1 MRITT
6 IIIILFAF
14 FQGLS
19 AQEDKS
25 TPLDSDNL
33 NSQFQYIITKTESFQ
48 QYQVVKRTLLHKL
61 KKNTLDSIQ
70 SLKTKQND
78 LIAQVKDLKSELSS
92 LEVSL
97 KETQEKF
104 ETATKEKD
112 SLKLFGMLI
121 TKSTYYLIVL
131 TIILG
136 LIAAL
141 AVVFILFKRSN
152 AITIKTKD
160 TLTNTQ
166 NEFEKHRKWA
176 LEKEQKL
183 SRELLKEQQR
193 NKGMV

>member
-6 IIIILFAF
+6 IIFILFAF

-33 NSQFQYIITKTESFQ
+33 DNQFQYIITKTESFQ

-70 SLKTKQND
+70 LLKTKQND

-92 LEVSL
+92 LEARM

-104 ETATKEKD
+104 DTATKEKD
-112 SLKLFGMLI
+112 SLKLFGILI

-166 NEFEKHRKWA
+166 DEFEKHRKWA

>member
-6 IIIILFAF
+6 ITFILFVF

-19 AQEDKS
+19 AQEKKT

-33 NSQFQYIITKTESFQ
+33 ESQFQYIITKTEAFQ
-48 QYQVVKRTLLHKL
+48 QYQVVKRTLLQQL
-61 KKNTLDSIQ
+61 KRNTLDSIQ

-78 LIAQVKDLKSELSS
+78 LIKQVKDLKSELSS
-92 LEVSL
+92 LEASL
-97 KETQEKF
+97 KETQERF
-104 ETATKEKD
+104 DTATKEKD

-152 AITIKTKD
+152 AITVKTKD
-160 TLTNTQ
+160 TLSNTQ
-166 NEFEKHRKWA
+166 EEFEKHRKWA

-193 NKGMV
+193 NKGMM

>member
-6 IIIILFAF
+6 ITFILFAF

-19 AQEDKS
+19 AQKDKS
-25 TPLDSDNL
+25 TPLDGDNL
-33 NSQFQYIITKTESFQ
+33 ESQFQYIITKTESFQ

-70 SLKTKQND
+70 SLKTKQNN
-78 LIAQVKDLKSELSS
+78 LISQVKDLKSELSN
-92 LEVSL
+92 LEASM

-104 ETATKEKD
+104 DTATKEKD
-112 SLKLFGMLI
+112 SLKLFGLLI
-121 TKSTYYLIVL
+121 TKSTYYLIVI

-152 AITIKTKD
+152 AITLKTKE

-166 NEFEKHRKWA
+166 EDFEKHRKWA

-193 NKGMV
+193 NKGLV

>member
-1 MRITT
+1 MRLT
-6 IIIILFAF
+6 IITFILFAF

-33 NSQFQYIITKTESFQ
+33 ESQFQYIIKKTESFQ
-48 QYQVVKRTLLHKL
+48 QYQVVKRTLLHQL

-78 LIAQVKDLKSELSS
+78 LIKQVKDLKSELSTFEAS
-92 LEVSL
+92 I

-104 ETATKEKD
+104 DTATNEKD

-121 TKSTYYLIVL
+121 TKSTYYLIML
-131 TIILG
+131 IIILG
-136 LIAAL
+136 LIGAL
-141 AVVFILFKRSN
+141 AVVFVLFQRSN
-152 AITIKTKD
+152 AITTKTKD
-160 TLTNTQ
+160 ILVNVQ
-166 NEFEKHRKWA
+166 EEFEKHRKWA
-176 LEKEQKL
+176 LEKEKKL